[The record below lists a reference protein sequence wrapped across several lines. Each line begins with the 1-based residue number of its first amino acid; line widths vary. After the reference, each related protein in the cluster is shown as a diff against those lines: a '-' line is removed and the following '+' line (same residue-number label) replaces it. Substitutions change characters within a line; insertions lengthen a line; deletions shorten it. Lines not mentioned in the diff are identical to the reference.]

1 MRMISPDEAKKIARD
16 FLVNPYDAI
25 STCTVIDKTPTIDAV
40 HAAGGCYCR
49 ECRWHCNC
57 EIEYHGQF
65 GPNSFCCAGEP
76 KEAAHEVSE

>member
-1 MRMISPDEAKKIARD
+1 MRLIDADYAKTLWSNDSNISITMRQI
-16 FLVNPYDAI
+16 FDAL
-25 STCTVIDKTPTIDAV
+25 PTIDAV

-57 EIEYHGQF
+57 KIEYHGQF

-76 KEAAHEVSE
+76 KEAAHEVLEP